1 MIGDTAGHAQANS
14 DKKCHEITSDTVREP
29 ISIRYRYAERQ
40 KCKGV
45 TALCHVCPGETDESV
60 PLAIALIQGKWKIG
74 ILSRLQRGPAR
85 LSELRRM
92 FPQASKKM
100 LTQHLREMEKD
111 GLIVRTD
118 LSARLRHVE
127 YSLSGSGGFAV
138 SQLINTLTEWGL
150 RYASSLP
157 RPETVPSLS

>member
-1 MIGDTAGHAQANS
+1 MIGDAAGHAQANS
-14 DKKCHEITSDTVREP
+14 GKKRDEIMSGTVREP
-29 ISIRYRYAERQ
+29 ISIRRGYAERQ
-40 KCKGV
+40 GEEGG
-45 TALCHVCPGETDESV
+45 TALCHQSPAEEDQSV
-60 PLAIALIQGKWKIG
+60 QFAIALIQGKWKIG